1 MAYFKGGVTNNLK
14 SNSVNKRP
22 MTIIK
27 KEDMDKEFEEKI
39 IDYCTFYRRNVH
51 RFVEHYFGIK
61 LHLYQ
66 IIMIYLMNLCP
77 QVVLLCARSISKS
90 FITALYSC
98 AVAVLYPG
106 SKVVITA
113 KLMKTSRLIVSE
125 KIQKELMVMSP
136 NLAREIQ
143 DIKTSTNNTEVIF
156 RNSSS
161 VIVTAC
167 TDNARGLRST
177 ILIVDEFRQCDKG
190 ILDSVFSPMG
200 ILRPTPYTMKKEY
213 SHLGEDPREIYLSS
227 AYYKS
232 SWLWDMVKSSTL
244 NMYDG
249 MKSLVFATDYA
260 LSIKHSLRSFSQME
274 KEKRKFDPITYEQ
287 EYLNICSGSTSDAF
301 YTYDLI
307 SQAQKIKRPWYPRK
321 AEEYADK
328 KRTWFGDIK
337 PQSEEFRVV
346 SMDIAISASTK
357 KVGNDLSVI
366 KCIRVLPNGEKYE
379 RQEVYI
385 ETMEGVDIDSQA
397 IRVRQIMEDFGK
409 DCPVWLVFDARTYG
423 TNLVDSMA
431 KVLYDPIRD
440 VEYNP
445 IKCFNVEAL
454 SERCKN
460 PNASPIMW
468 GFIGSAQ
475 SNHDM
480 HVSMLGALSDK
491 KYKMLISSVNCKEE
505 YLSDKKEY
513 KNATPEDKAQYELPF
528 VHSDLTLN
536 EMINLSKEYIQGGK
550 IRLVEPSNGLKDKY
564 ITSAMA
570 NLFIQEL
577 ETKLTKKQNKVD
589 ISSLLQFSSQEVK
602 RRRLF

>member
-1 MAYFKGGVTNNLK
+1 MAYFKGGVSNSLK

-22 MTIIK
+22 MTIVK
-27 KEDMDKEFEEKI
+27 KEDIDKEFEDRI
-39 IDYCTFYRRNVH
+39 IDYCTFYRRNIH
-51 RFVEHYFGIK
+51 RFIEHYFGIE

-77 QVVLLCARSISKS
+77 MVVLLCARSISKS

-98 AVAVLYPG
+98 AVACLYPG

-143 DIKTSTNNTEVIF
+143 DIKTSANNTEVIF

-161 VIVTAC
+161 IIVTAC

-177 ILIVDEFRQCDKG
+177 ILVVDEFRQCDKG

-232 SWLWDMVKSSTL
+232 SWIWDMIKSSTL
-244 NMYDG
+244 GMYDG
-249 MKSLVFATDYA
+249 MKQLVFGTDYA
-260 LSIKHSLRSFSQME
+260 LSIKHGLRSFSQME
-274 KEKRKFDPITYEQ
+274 KEKKKFDPITYEQ
-287 EYLNICSGSTSDAF
+287 EYLNICSGSTADAF

-307 SQAQKIKRPWYPRK
+307 VQAQKIKRPWYPRK
-321 AEEYADK
+321 PEEYVDK

-337 PQSEEFRVV
+337 PQSGEFRVV
-346 SMDIAISASTK
+346 SIDIAISASTK
-357 KVGNDLSVI
+357 KVDNDLSII
-366 KCIRVLPNGEKYE
+366 KCIRVLPNGERYE
-379 RQEVYI
+379 RQEVYT
-385 ETMEGVDIDSQA
+385 EKMEGIDIDSQA
-397 IRVRQIMEDFGK
+397 IRVRQIMEDFGRE
-409 DCPVWLVFDARTYG
+409 CQVWLVFDARTYG
-423 TNLVDSMA
+423 TNFVDSMA
-431 KVLYDPIRD
+431 KVLYDEVRD

-445 IKCFNVEAL
+445 ISCFNIDSL
-454 SERCKN
+454 KDRCKN

-468 GFIGSAQ
+468 GFIGGAQ
-475 SNHDM
+475 TNHDM
-480 HVSMLGALSDK
+480 HVAMLGALSDK

-505 YLSDKKEY
+505 YLNDKKEY
-513 KNATPEDKAQYELPF
+513 KNATPEYKAQYEFPF
-528 VHSDLTLN
+528 IHSDLTLN

-550 IRLVEPSNGLKDKY
+550 IKLVEPSNGLKDRY

-570 NLFIQEL
+570 NLFIQGL
-577 ETKLTKKQNKVD
+577 ETELTNKED
-589 ISSLLQFSSQEVK
+589 AYEDSQLVWY
-602 RRRLF
+602 